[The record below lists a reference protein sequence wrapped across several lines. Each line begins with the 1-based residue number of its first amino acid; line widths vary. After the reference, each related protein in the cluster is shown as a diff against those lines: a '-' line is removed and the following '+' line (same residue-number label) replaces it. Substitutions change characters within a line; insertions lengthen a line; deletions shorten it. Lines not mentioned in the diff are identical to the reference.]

1 MGYNSLCIKII
12 FNYYLVIFMK
22 IAIRYYTKTGNTKK
36 LAEAIS
42 QVVNV
47 EAKTVDEPLTEDV
60 DILFLGS
67 AVYAA
72 GIDSRIKEF
81 IKGIDVNVGEVV
93 NFSSAALIEST
104 YSQVKKEV
112 EAKGLKMS
120 EKEFHCRG
128 AFKFVHR
135 GRPNEKDLKDAQE
148 FAKSIIG

>member
-1 MGYNSLCIKII
+1 
-12 FNYYLVIFMK
+12 MK
-22 IAIRYYTKTGNTKK
+22 VAIRYYTKTGNTKK
-36 LAEAIS
+36 LAEAIGS
-42 QVVNV
+42 AINV

-72 GIDSRIKEF
+72 GIDSKIKDF
-81 IKGIDVNVGEVV
+81 IANINVNIGEVV

-104 YSQVKKEV
+104 YSQVKKQV

-120 EKEFHCRG
+120 EDEFHCRG

-135 GRPNEKDLKDAQE
+135 GHPNDEDLKNAQE
-148 FAKSIIG
+148 FAKRIVN

>member
-1 MGYNSLCIKII
+1 
-12 FNYYLVIFMK
+12 MK

-36 LAEAIS
+36 LAEAIGNEI
-42 QVVNV
+42 NV

-72 GIDSRIKEF
+72 GIDQKIKDF
-81 IKGIDVNVGEVV
+81 IKDINVNVGEVV

-104 YSQVKKEV
+104 YKQVKKEV
-112 EAKGLKMS
+112 EAKGLKIS
-120 EKEFHCRG
+120 EDEFHCRG

-135 GRPNEKDLKDAQE
+135 GKPDDNDLKNVGE
-148 FAKSIIG
+148 FAKRIIN

>member
-1 MGYNSLCIKII
+1 
-12 FNYYLVIFMK
+12 MK

-42 QVVNV
+42 NAINV

-67 AVYAA
+67 TVYAA
-72 GIDSRIKEF
+72 GIDEKIKDF
-81 IKGIDVNVGEVV
+81 IKDINVNVREVV

-104 YSQVKKEV
+104 YKQVKKEV
-112 EAKGLKMS
+112 EAKGLKMR
-120 EKEFHCRG
+120 EDEFHCRG

-135 GRPNEKDLKDAQE
+135 GKPDDNDLKNVGE
-148 FAKSIIG
+148 FAKRIIN

>member
-1 MGYNSLCIKII
+1 
-12 FNYYLVIFMK
+12 MK

-36 LAEAIS
+36 LAEAIGS
-42 QVVNV
+42 AINV

-67 AVYAA
+67 AIYAA
-72 GIDSRIKEF
+72 GIDQKIKDF
-81 IKGIDVNVGEVV
+81 IQSINVNVGEVV

-104 YSQVKKEV
+104 YGQVKKQV
-112 EAKGLKMS
+112 ESKGIKMS
-120 EKEFHCRG
+120 ENEFHCRG

-148 FAKSIIG
+148 FAKRIIN

>member
-1 MGYNSLCIKII
+1 
-12 FNYYLVIFMK
+12 MK

-72 GIDSRIKEF
+72 GIDAKIKDF
-81 IKGIDVNVGEVV
+81 IKNIDVNVGEVV

-104 YSQVKKEV
+104 YNQVKKEV
-112 EAKGLKMS
+112 EAKGIKMS

-135 GRPNEKDLKDAQE
+135 GRPNEDDLKNAQE
-148 FAKSIIG
+148 FAKGIIG

>member
-1 MGYNSLCIKII
+1 
-12 FNYYLVIFMK
+12 MK

-72 GIDSRIKEF
+72 GIDGKIKEF
-81 IKGIDVNVGEVV
+81 IKNIDVNVGEVV

-104 YSQVKKEV
+104 YGHVKKEV
-112 EAKGLKMS
+112 EAKGIKMS
-120 EKEFHCRG
+120 ENEFHCRG

-135 GRPNEKDLKDAQE
+135 GRPKEKDLKNVQE
-148 FAKSIIG
+148 FAKGIIG

>member
-1 MGYNSLCIKII
+1 
-12 FNYYLVIFMK
+12 MK

-47 EAKTVDEPLTEDV
+47 EAKTVDEPLSEDV

-72 GIDSRIKEF
+72 GIDGEVKEF
-81 IKGIDVNVGEVV
+81 IKNIDVNVGEVV

-112 EAKGLKMS
+112 EA
-120 EKEFHCRG
+120 
-128 AFKFVHR
+128 
-135 GRPNEKDLKDAQE
+135 
-148 FAKSIIG
+148 

>member
-1 MGYNSLCIKII
+1 
-12 FNYYLVIFMK
+12 MK

-42 QVVNV
+42 SAIGV

-72 GIDSRIKEF
+72 GIDSKIKDF
-81 IKGIDVNVGEVV
+81 IANINVNVGEVV

-104 YSQVKKEV
+104 YSQVKKQV
-112 EAKGLKMS
+112 ETKGLKMS
-120 EKEFHCRG
+120 EDEFHCRG

-135 GRPNEKDLKDAQE
+135 GHPNDEDLKNAQE
-148 FAKSIIG
+148 FAKRIVN

>member
-1 MGYNSLCIKII
+1 
-12 FNYYLVIFMK
+12 MK

-42 QVVNV
+42 QAVNV

-67 AVYAA
+67 AIYGA
-72 GIDSRIKEF
+72 GIDGKIKDF
-81 IKGIDVNVGEVV
+81 IKNIDVNVGEVV
-93 NFSSAALIEST
+93 NFSSAALLEST
-104 YSQVKKEV
+104 YGQVKKEV
-112 EAKGLKMS
+112 EAKGIKMS

-148 FAKSIIG
+148 FAKGIIA

>member
-1 MGYNSLCIKII
+1 
-12 FNYYLVIFMK
+12 MK

-36 LAEAIS
+36 LAEAIGS
-42 QVVNV
+42 AINV

-72 GIDSRIKEF
+72 GIDKRVKEF
-81 IKGIDVNVGEVV
+81 IENIDVNVGKVV

-104 YSQVKKEV
+104 YSQVKTQV
-112 EAKGLKMS
+112 EQKGLKMS
-120 EKEFHCRG
+120 EDEFHCRG

-135 GRPNEKDLKDAQE
+135 GHPDETDLKNAQE
-148 FAKSIIG
+148 FAKRIVN

>member
-1 MGYNSLCIKII
+1 MR
-12 FNYYLVIFMK
+12 

-42 QVVNV
+42 QVVGA
-47 EAKTVDEPLTEDV
+47 EAKTVDEPLSEDV

-72 GIDSRIKEF
+72 GIDEKVNEF
-81 IKGIDVNVGEVV
+81 IKSIDVNVGEVV

-104 YSQVKKEV
+104 YKQVKKEV

-135 GRPNEKDLKDAQE
+135 GRPNDEDLRNAQE
-148 FAKSIIG
+148 FAKAIIA

>member
-1 MGYNSLCIKII
+1 
-12 FNYYLVIFMK
+12 MK

-36 LAEAIS
+36 LAEAIGS
-42 QVVNV
+42 AINV

-72 GIDSRIKEF
+72 GIDGKIKEF
-81 IKGIDVNVGEVV
+81 IKDINVNVGEIV

-104 YSQVKKEV
+104 YKQVKKEV

-120 EKEFHCRG
+120 ENEFHCRG
-128 AFKFVHR
+128 AFNFVHR
-135 GRPNEKDLKDAQE
+135 GHPNDEDLKNAQE
-148 FAKSIIG
+148 FAKRIIN

>member
-1 MGYNSLCIKII
+1 
-12 FNYYLVIFMK
+12 MK

-42 QVVNV
+42 NAINV
-47 EAKTVDEPLTEDV
+47 EAKTVDEPLTEDI

-72 GIDSRIKEF
+72 GIDQKIKDF
-81 IKGIDVNVGEVV
+81 IKSINVNVGEVV
-93 NFSSAALIEST
+93 NFSSAVLIEST
-104 YSQVKKEV
+104 YKQVKKEV

-120 EKEFHCRG
+120 EDEFHCRG

-135 GRPNEKDLKDAQE
+135 GKPDKNDLKNVQE
-148 FAKSIIG
+148 FAKRIVN

>member
-1 MGYNSLCIKII
+1 
-12 FNYYLVIFMK
+12 MK

-36 LAEAIS
+36 LAEAIGNEI
-42 QVVNV
+42 NV

-72 GIDSRIKEF
+72 GIDQKIKDF
-81 IKGIDVNVGEVV
+81 IKNINVKVGQVV

-104 YSQVKKEV
+104 YKQVKKEV
-112 EAKGLKMS
+112 EDKGLKMS
-120 EKEFHCRG
+120 EDEFHCRG

-135 GRPNEKDLKDAQE
+135 GRPNDDDLRDVQE
-148 FAKSIIG
+148 FAKRIIN

>member
-1 MGYNSLCIKII
+1 
-12 FNYYLVIFMK
+12 MK

-36 LAEAIS
+36 LAEAIGS
-42 QVVNV
+42 AINI

-72 GIDSRIKEF
+72 GIDERVKEF
-81 IKGIDVNVGEVV
+81 IENIDVNVGKVV

-104 YSQVKKEV
+104 YSQVKKQV
-112 EAKGLKMS
+112 EQKGLKMS
-120 EKEFHCRG
+120 EDEFHCRG

-135 GRPNEKDLKDAQE
+135 GHPDETDLKNAQE
-148 FAKSIIG
+148 FAKRIVN

>member
-1 MGYNSLCIKII
+1 
-12 FNYYLVIFMK
+12 MK

-42 QVVNV
+42 QVVNI

-67 AVYAA
+67 AVYVA
-72 GIDSRIKEF
+72 GIDSRINEF

-135 GRPNEKDLKDAQE
+135 GRPNEKDLKDAKE
-148 FAKSIIG
+148 FAKAIIG

>member
-1 MGYNSLCIKII
+1 
-12 FNYYLVIFMK
+12 MK

-42 QVVNV
+42 SAINV

-72 GIDSRIKEF
+72 GIDSKVKDF
-81 IKGIDVNVGEVV
+81 IKNINVNVGEVV

-104 YSQVKKEV
+104 YKQVKNEV
-112 EAKGLKMS
+112 EKKGLKMS
-120 EKEFHCRG
+120 DKEFHCRG

-135 GRPNEKDLKDAQE
+135 GRPNDDDLKDVQE
-148 FAKSIIG
+148 FAKGIIN

>member
-1 MGYNSLCIKII
+1 
-12 FNYYLVIFMK
+12 MK

-42 QVVNV
+42 QVVNA

-67 AVYAA
+67 AVYGT
-72 GIDSRIKEF
+72 GIDEKVKDF
-81 IKGIDVNVGEVV
+81 IKNIDVNVGEVV
-93 NFSSAALIEST
+93 NFSSAALLEST
-104 YSQVKKEV
+104 YKQVKKEV

-120 EKEFHCRG
+120 EREFHCRG

-135 GRPNEKDLKDAQE
+135 GRPNEEDLKNAQE
-148 FAKSIIG
+148 FAKGIIS

>member
-1 MGYNSLCIKII
+1 
-12 FNYYLVIFMK
+12 MK

-47 EAKTVDEPLTEDV
+47 EAKTVDEPLTEGV

-72 GIDSRIKEF
+72 GIDSKIKEF

-93 NFSSAALIEST
+93 NFSSATLIGST